1 MSLQTLSLQT
11 LKEQAYQLP
20 ASDRLELA
28 TAILQSLQPSSAIE
42 SWQFLV
48 VRPHSWRRQLYVK
61 GRKLLASIV
70 WQDMLSNNM
79 TPDEAADNWELSLS
93 AIQEIIRY
101 CETHQDLLKLEAEE
115 ERCRLQDPGVS
126 FEPITAAG

>member
-79 TPDEAADNWELSLS
+79 MPDEAADNWELSLS